1 MYLPFL
7 MERNEVRTMK
17 YGEIRSNYI
26 NEEENKIY
34 IDGWRTKTKGD
45 EEGEVIAKINLET
58 SEVEWI
64 KENRKNNEEVQS
76 AINDVLLDIENEKYK

>member
-1 MYLPFL
+1 
-7 MERNEVRTMK
+7 MK